1 MIYKE
6 WSFMA
11 EDIKYEKALAFL
23 KQQGKISASTIQRG
37 LGIGYLDSVE
47 ILEELKERENLQNGV
62 TSFTWTYPKQ

>member
-6 WSFMA
+6 WSLMV
-11 EDIKYEKALAFL
+11 DYVKYEKALALL

-37 LGIGYLDSVE
+37 LGIGYLDSVK

-62 TSFTWTYPKQ
+62 TSFTWIYPKQ